1 MPAVPARRRKPLWI
15 GLGAAAGL
23 ALVVVAALV
32 LGGRPSSAVQ
42 RMVPENADIY
52 AFLYLDP
59 PLGQK
64 VNLLG
69 LAHKFPDLSNDQE
82 IKKRVDDALSA
93 AFKGE
98 DISLERDLAPWL
110 GTEMA
115 FFVQVADKPPAALLI
130 ASKDD
135 AKAKALLG
143 KLRKGQ
149 EGRKLSWTDKTYQ
162 GVGISVGTP
171 ADRESPMPFVYAYT
185 DRTVI
190 LSNSVDYV
198 HDVIDAGKG
207 RKRRAV
213 DTPNYKAT
221 MGRMPS
227 ERLGFVYVNG
237 KPVADRIRK
246 EARKVSPRLQFLGAN
261 LGQLDAF
268 TGLGFAV
275 SAKPNGLMADL
286 EIKLDASKLDPATRS
301 ALSTPARSNGVI
313 PWIPR
318 QAYALLTTTGLKQ
331 TTQSA
336 LDSTTPEARQELDAL
351 GLRGLVSRLTGDAGL
366 ELDAGAGAEVRRGLN
381 LQGALLLGTDDPAG
395 MSAFLD
401 SYVLRLTQSLGLGG
415 GNKITNTYKGVTLTS
430 VNVPQL
436 SFVGANLTFAVTGGM
451 VLIGSSNQEIKAM
464 IDAHETGQSIARD
477 SQFATMVKEVDA
489 TPNTLLF
496 VDIAEVVR
504 QVQGRAPAE
513 VRLDEQEAL
522 RNAAP
527 LRALII
533 SAKSTPDQVSQKTF
547 LRIE

>member
-1 MPAVPARRRKPLWI
+1 MPPVPARRQKPLWI
-15 GLGAAAGL
+15 GLSAAAGL

-32 LGGRPSSAVQ
+32 LSGRPSSAVQ
-42 RMVPENADIY
+42 RMVPENADVY

-69 LAHKFPDLSNDQE
+69 LAHKFPDLANDQE
-82 IKKRVDDALSA
+82 IKKRVNDALSA

-98 DISLERDLAPWL
+98 GISLEKDLEPWL

-115 FFVQVADKPPAALLI
+115 FFAQIADKPPAALLI
-130 ASKDD
+130 DSKDD

-143 KLRKGQ
+143 KLRKG
-149 EGRKLSWTDKTYQ
+149 EAGSKLSWTDKTYQ
-162 GVGISVGTP
+162 GVTVSVGTP
-171 ADRESPMPFVYAYT
+171 PDRESPVPFVYAYT

-190 LSNSVDYV
+190 LSNSADYV

-207 RKRRAV
+207 RKRRAA

-237 KPVADRIRK
+237 KPVVDRIRK
-246 EARKVSPRLQFLGAN
+246 DARKLSARLQFLGGG

-268 TGLGFAV
+268 MGLGFAV
-275 SAKPNGLMADL
+275 SAKPTGLMGDL

-301 ALSTPARSNGVI
+301 ALSAPARSNGVI

-318 QAYALLTTTGLKQ
+318 QAYALFTTTGLKQ
-331 TTQSA
+331 ATQSA
-336 LDSTTPEARQELDAL
+336 LDSATPDARQELDAI
-351 GLRGLVSRLTGDAGL
+351 GLRGLVSRLTGDAGF
-366 ELDAGAGAEVRRGLN
+366 ELDAGVGAGVHQGLN

-395 MSAFLD
+395 ISAFLD
-401 SYVLRLTQSLGLGG
+401 SYVLRLTQNLGLGG
-415 GNKITNTYKGVTLTS
+415 GNKVTSTYKGVILTS

-436 SFVGANLTFAVTGGM
+436 SWVGANLTFAVTGGM
-451 VLIGSSNQEIKAM
+451 VLIGSSNQEVKAI
-464 IDAHETGQSIARD
+464 IDAHETGQGIAQD

-513 VRLDEQEAL
+513 LLPEQQKAL
-522 RNAAP
+522 RSTAP
-527 LRALII
+527 LRALIF
-533 SAKSTPDQVSQKTF
+533 SAMSTPDQVSDKTF